1 MLSKNDAENTK
12 SEASATSDNTELFAY
27 TLKAIT

>member
-1 MLSKNDAENTK
+1 MMTITK

>member
-1 MLSKNDAENTK
+1 MLRITK